1 MDRGG
6 GQGEEKHLI
15 FIIDTLLS
23 SYIEDDQA
31 DLAVRG
37 FACTYARTKVAL
49 CLPGV
54 QYTPYH
60 WFTRCSSTP
69 DT

>member
-15 FIIDTLLS
+15 FIDTLLS

-37 FACTYARTKVAL
+37 FACTYGLV
-49 CLPGV
+49 
-54 QYTPYH
+54 
-60 WFTRCSSTP
+60 CSTHHTTGLQGAP
-69 DT
+69 VRLTDI